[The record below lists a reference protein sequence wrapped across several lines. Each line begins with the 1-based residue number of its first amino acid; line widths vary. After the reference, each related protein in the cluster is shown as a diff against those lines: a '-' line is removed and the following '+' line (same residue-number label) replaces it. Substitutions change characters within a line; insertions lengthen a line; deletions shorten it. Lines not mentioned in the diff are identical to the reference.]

1 MDALEAIKTR
11 RSTRK
16 FKEDMPPR
24 ELLDKIIE
32 AGRYAPSG
40 HNSQTTHL
48 IVITDKKI
56 HEEITAVVKDALS
69 KMEAGPDTY
78 VSLKYAIEASKK
90 DGYTFF
96 YQAPVLI
103 VAANKKGYGN
113 ALADTGCV
121 LENMMIAANALD
133 LGSCWIN
140 NLHWLDENEQV
151 REYLYQYGLEKDETI
166 TGGLAVGYAF
176 NGLPERTPLERKG
189 NPVTWVGSDDLQ
201 RPKE

>member
-11 RSTRK
+11 RSTRI

-90 DGYTFF
+90 DGY
-96 YQAPVLI
+96 
-103 VAANKKGYGN
+103 
-113 ALADTGCV
+113 
-121 LENMMIAANALD
+121 
-133 LGSCWIN
+133 
-140 NLHWLDENEQV
+140 
-151 REYLYQYGLEKDETI
+151 
-166 TGGLAVGYAF
+166 AF

-189 NPVTWVGSDDLQ
+189 NPVTWVGSDDL
-201 RPKE
+201 